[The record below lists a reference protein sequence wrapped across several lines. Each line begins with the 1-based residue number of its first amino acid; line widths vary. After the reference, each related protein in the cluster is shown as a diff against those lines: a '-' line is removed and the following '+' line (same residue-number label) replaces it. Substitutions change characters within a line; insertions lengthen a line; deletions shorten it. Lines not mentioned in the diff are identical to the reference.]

1 MRIVLLDNI
10 TAPSMKSRMSA
21 PMRHGIASLDKYLV
35 GLDLVKQLAE
45 YTERK
50 QPQHPDLT
58 NERLRD
64 EIDASIRR
72 KGWELGKIEFGGIM
86 GGRRE
91 R

>member
-21 PMRHGIASLDKYLV
+21 PMRHGVASLDKYLV

-58 NERLRD
+58 NERLCVSPCLQIWQRG
-64 EIDASIRR
+64 IPHRQSA
-72 KGWELGKIEFGGIM
+72 EFGSPDY
-86 GGRRE
+86 
-91 R
+91 